1 MKIVSYDECMKVLL
15 NGGFIHEF
23 LDGIN
28 TKYELLNSD
37 ERIVGSVSLDTWLSL
52 KCYDFCK
59 VNGKGTP
66 GYSTYYRLNCVDIY

>member
-1 MKIVSYDECMKVLL
+1 MIDYDECLKVLL

-23 LDGIN
+23 LVGIN

-37 ERIVGSVSLDTWLSL
+37 ERRVGPVSLWTWLSL
-52 KCYDFCK
+52 NRYDFCK

-66 GYSTYYRLNCVDIY
+66 GYSTYYCLNYVDIY